1 MGYPCSYCLQA
12 TGQQA
17 KCRTIGLAPLP
28 LTSNTHPHGQSED
41 SHMLW
46 KKGRRSDN
54 VVDARG
60 DDAGGGGGMRF
71 GGGKGLSLTAIILIV
86 GIGWI
91 TGQDP
96 LQILGQLT
104 GQMTEQSAPAST
116 QTRKAP
122 PANDEGAEFVR
133 SILGDTEDTWGQ
145 IFQQAG
151 RQYKNPTLVLFSNRV
166 NSACGL
172 ATSATGPFYCPA
184 DQKVYLDMAFFQEM
198 SQRFSAAG
206 DFAQAYVIAHEVG
219 HHVQTLLG
227 VSAKIQTARQQGRQM
242 EGDGGLLVR
251 QELQA
256 DCLAGVWANNAQ
268 QRLNWLE
275 PGDIEEAL
283 NAANAIGDDRLQ
295 QQGQGRVVPDSF
307 THGTSAQ
314 RVRWFKTGFAQGQ
327 VGQCD
332 TFAAKTL

>member
-1 MGYPCSYCLQA
+1 
-12 TGQQA
+12 
-17 KCRTIGLAPLP
+17 
-28 LTSNTHPHGQSED
+28 
-41 SHMLW
+41 MLW

-60 DDAGGGGGMRF
+60 EGGGGGGMRF
-71 GGGKGLSLTAIILIV
+71 GGGKGLSLTAIVLIV
-86 GIGWI
+86 GFGLI

-96 LQILGQLT
+96 MQILGQLT
-104 GQMTEQSAPAST
+104 GEQSAPTST
-116 QTRKAP
+116 QTRQAP

-151 RQYKNPTLVLFSNRV
+151 RQYKDPTLVMFSGRV

-184 DQKVYLDMAFFQEM
+184 DQKVYLDTSFFQEM

-227 VSAKIQTARQQGRQM
+227 VSAKIQAARQQGQQM

-256 DCLAGVWANNAQ
+256 DCLAGVWAHNAQ

-283 NAANAIGDDRLQ
+283 NAANAIGDDRLT
-295 QQGQGRVVPDSF
+295 QGRVSPESF

-314 RVRWFKTGFAQGQ
+314 RMYWFKKGFETGDINQG
-327 VGQCD
+327 D
-332 TFAAKTL
+332 TFSARELN

>member
-1 MGYPCSYCLQA
+1 
-12 TGQQA
+12 
-17 KCRTIGLAPLP
+17 
-28 LTSNTHPHGQSED
+28 
-41 SHMLW
+41 MLW

-60 DDAGGGGGMRF
+60 DSGGGGGGGMRI
-71 GGGKGLSLTAIILIV
+71 GGKGLGLGGIVIIVAIGLL
-86 GIGWI
+86 

-96 LQILGQLT
+96 MRILGEIT
-104 GQMTEQSAPAST
+104 GQMGSEQTAAVNP
-116 QTRKAP
+116 QTRQAP
-122 PANDEGAEFVR
+122 PANDEQADFVR
-133 SILGDTEDTWGQ
+133 AILGDTEDTWQ
-145 IFQQAG
+145 QVFQQMG
-151 RQYKNPTLVLFSNRV
+151 SQYKAPTLILFSGRV
-166 NSACGL
+166 QSACG
-172 ATSATGPFYCPA
+172 SASSASGPFYCPA
-184 DQKVYLDMAFFQEM
+184 DQRVYLDMEFFREM
-198 SQRFSAAG
+198 SQRFKAAG

-227 VSAKIQTARQQGRQM
+227 VSAKVDAARQRGMKM
-242 EGDGGLLVR
+242 EGDNGLLVR

-268 QRLNWLE
+268 KRLNWLE

-327 VGQCD
+327 INQCD
-332 TFAAKTL
+332 TFAAKSL

>member
-1 MGYPCSYCLQA
+1 
-12 TGQQA
+12 
-17 KCRTIGLAPLP
+17 
-28 LTSNTHPHGQSED
+28 
-41 SHMLW
+41 MLW

-60 DDAGGGGGMRF
+60 EGGNGGGYGGGGFRV
-71 GGGKGLSLTAIILIV
+71 GGKGLSLGAVVLIV
-86 GIGWI
+86 GFGLL

-104 GQMTEQSAPAST
+104 GQATAPAPT
-116 QTRKAP
+116 QQRTR
-122 PANDEGAEFVR
+122 PAGNDEQTEFVKA
-133 SILGDTEDTWGQ
+133 ILGDTEDTWQ
-145 IFQQAG
+145 AIFKEGG
-151 RQYKNPTLVLFSNRV
+151 RQYEDPTLVLFGGRV

-172 ATSATGPFYCPA
+172 ASSAVGPFYCPG
-184 DQKVYLDMAFFQEM
+184 DHKVYLDTTFFTEM
-198 SQRFSAAG
+198 SQRFQAAG

-227 VSAKIQTARQQGRQM
+227 ISTKVDAARQRGQKL
-242 EGDGGLLVR
+242 EGDNGLLVR

-256 DCLAGVWANNAQ
+256 DCFAGIWANHAQ

-275 PGDIEEAL
+275 PGDVEEAL

-314 RVRWFKTGFAQGQ
+314 RVRWFKAGFEG
-327 VGQCD
+327 GKLEQCD
-332 TFAAKTL
+332 TFAAQKL